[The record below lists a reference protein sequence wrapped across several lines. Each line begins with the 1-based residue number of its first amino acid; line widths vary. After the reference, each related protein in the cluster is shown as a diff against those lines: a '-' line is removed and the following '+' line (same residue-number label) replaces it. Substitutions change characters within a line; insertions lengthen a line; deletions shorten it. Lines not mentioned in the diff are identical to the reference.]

1 MKAHTPLTVFSTES
15 PGPES
20 SLDLED
26 LLGFHL
32 CLVAS
37 WDSSS
42 WEEMFLEEVRPNK
55 LMVKR
60 AVTVFSQTGFGYCGR
75 D

>member
-42 WEEMFLEEVRPNK
+42 WGGDVP
-55 LMVKR
+55 
-60 AVTVFSQTGFGYCGR
+60 GGGPP
-75 D
+75 

>member
-1 MKAHTPLTVFSTES
+1 MRDGADEGTHTPLTVFSTES

-42 WEEMFLEEVRPNK
+42 WGGDVP
-55 LMVKR
+55 
-60 AVTVFSQTGFGYCGR
+60 GGGPP
-75 D
+75 